1 MSHAARMPRLDLI
14 SECEE
19 RAARQ
24 AAATVKRGGGERGS
38 IDREKSDGFDKWI
51 ADSKVAGLE
60 MFTEAG
66 NKNTTGVIAG
76 RSGF

>member
-1 MSHAARMPRLDLI
+1 MSHAARVPRLDLI
-14 SECEE
+14 SEWEE

-24 AAATVKRGGGERGS
+24 AAATLKRGGGERGS
-38 IDREKSDGFDKWI
+38 IDREKSDGFDKLI
-51 ADSKVAGLE
+51 ADSKVAGPE

-66 NKNTTGVIAG
+66 NKNKTGVIAG

>member
-1 MSHAARMPRLDLI
+1 MSHAARMPRWDLI

-38 IDREKSDGFDKWI
+38 TDREKSNGFNKLI
-51 ADSKVAGLE
+51 ADSEVAGPE
-60 MFTEAG
+60 MFIEAG
-66 NKNTTGVIAG
+66 TKNTTGVIAG

>member
-1 MSHAARMPRLDLI
+1 MPRLDLI

-24 AAATVKRGGGERGS
+24 AAAMEKRGGGGRGS
-38 IDREKSDGFDKWI
+38 TDREKSDGFKKLSD
-51 ADSKVAGLE
+51 ASKVAGPE

>member
-1 MSHAARMPRLDLI
+1 MSHAARMPRWDLI

-24 AAATVKRGGGERGS
+24 AAAAVKRGGGESGS
-38 IDREKSDGFDKWI
+38 IDREKSNGFDKLI
-51 ADSKVAGLE
+51 ADSKVAGPE
-60 MFTEAG
+60 MFIEAG

-76 RSGF
+76 

>member
-1 MSHAARMPRLDLI
+1 MSHAARTPRLDLI

-24 AAATVKRGGGERGS
+24 AAATVKRGGGEKGS

-51 ADSKVAGLE
+51 ADSKVAGPE

>member
-1 MSHAARMPRLDLI
+1 MPRLDLI
-14 SECEE
+14 SEC
-19 RAARQ
+19 ARQ

-38 IDREKSDGFDKWI
+38 IDREKSDGFKKLSD
-51 ADSKVAGLE
+51 ASKVAGSE